1 MQRIMK
7 RCVPAIVSRLRV
19 PERRLATVPCVYRTQ
34 PCHAAISTVVARAGP
49 DEELMDIASS
59 MGRTALLFP
68 GQGAQKVGMAKDL
81 YEDFAAAR
89 LVLEEVDEALQL
101 RLSRTMFEGDAVS
114 THTV

>member
-1 MQRIMK
+1 
-7 RCVPAIVSRLRV
+7 
-19 PERRLATVPCVYRTQ
+19 
-34 PCHAAISTVVARAGP
+34 
-49 DEELMDIASS
+49 MDIASS